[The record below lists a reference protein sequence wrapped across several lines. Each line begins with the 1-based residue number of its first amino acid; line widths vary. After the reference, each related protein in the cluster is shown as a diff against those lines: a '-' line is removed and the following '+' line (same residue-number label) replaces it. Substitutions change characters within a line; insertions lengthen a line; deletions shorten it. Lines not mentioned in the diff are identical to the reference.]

1 MPEVIKMPKII
12 LAGAGTAGH
21 VEPALAVARWIRE
34 HSPETELIFLGTA
47 TGVENRLVPAAG
59 FPLATITKAAFPR
72 TLSASALT
80 WPARFGSSLL
90 QVRSIIRGSSL
101 VIGFGGYVC
110 APAYS
115 VAKTLGIP
123 FLIHEANAK
132 AGMANRLGAALGG
145 ELLHAFGTNSSQKQ
159 SDNVVGIPLRSEIVT
174 LAGLTPD
181 ERRAFREAARL
192 ELGLIPDAP
201 TLLIFGGSL
210 GSLRFNQAIGN
221 SLHFILAQGIQ
232 VIHANGGNNALPSAR
247 PGYHPVPYIDQ
258 MAQAYGAADLV
269 IARSGA
275 VTTTETGLLGIYSI
289 YIPLDIG
296 NGEQRFNAE
305 IVTAEGGGEIVPN
318 VEFSAETITASLARW
333 LASASEYRSS
343 GKRIEFPLDSA
354 AQIGQRALDVIAAKK
369 KGK

>member
-1 MPEVIKMPKII
+1 MPKII

-34 HSPETELIFLGTA
+34 HAPETELLFLGTA

-59 FPLATITKAAFPR
+59 FPLVTITKAAFPR
-72 TLSASALT
+72 TLSASALA
-80 WPARFGSSLL
+80 WPVRFGSSLL
-90 QVRSIIRGSSL
+90 QVRSIIRGSAL

-145 ELLHAFGTNSSQKQ
+145 EVLRAFGTSSVQEK
-159 SDNVVGIPLRSEIVT
+159 SNNVVGIPLRSEIVT
-174 LAGLTPD
+174 LAGLTAD
-181 ERRAFREAARL
+181 QRRAFREAARS
-192 ELGLIPDAP
+192 ELGLDPAAP
-201 TLLIFGGSL
+201 TLLVFGGSL
-210 GSLRFNQAIGN
+210 GSLRFNQAIAN
-221 SLHFILAQGIQ
+221 SLEFILAQGIQ
-232 VIHANGGNNALPSAR
+232 VIHAVGGNNELPYAR

-258 MAQAYGAADLV
+258 MAKAYGAADVV

-305 IVTAEGGGEIVPN
+305 IVTTQGGGELVPN
-318 VEFSAETITASLARW
+318 VEFSAETIKASLARW
-333 LASASEYRSS
+333 LTSADEYRSS
-343 GKRIEFPLDSA
+343 GKRIEFPVDAA
-354 AQIGQRALDVIAAKK
+354 AQIGQRAIELITAKK
-369 KGK
+369 KGSS

>member
-1 MPEVIKMPKII
+1 MPKII

-34 HSPETELIFLGTA
+34 HAPETELLFLGTA

-59 FPLATITKAAFPR
+59 FPLVTITKAAFPR

-80 WPARFGSSLL
+80 WPVRFGSSLL
-90 QVRSIIRGSSL
+90 QVRSIIRGSAL

-145 ELLHAFGTNSSQKQ
+145 EVLRAFGTSSVQEK
-159 SDNVVGIPLRSEIVT
+159 SNNVVGIPLRSEIVT
-174 LAGLTPD
+174 LAGLTAD
-181 ERRAFREAARL
+181 QRRAFREAARS
-192 ELGLIPDAP
+192 ELGLDPAAP
-201 TLLIFGGSL
+201 TLLVFGGSL
-210 GSLRFNQAIGN
+210 GSLRFNQAIAN
-221 SLHFILAQGIQ
+221 SLEFILAQGIQ
-232 VIHANGGNNALPSAR
+232 VIHAVGGNNELPYAR

-258 MAQAYGAADLV
+258 MAKAYGAADVV

-305 IVTAEGGGEIVPN
+305 IVTTQGGGEIVPN
-318 VEFSAETITASLARW
+318 VEFSAETIKASLARW
-333 LASASEYRSS
+333 LTSADEYRSS
-343 GKRIEFPLDSA
+343 GKRIDFPVDAA
-354 AQIGQRALDVIAAKK
+354 AQIGQRAIELITAKK
-369 KGK
+369 KGSS

>member
-1 MPEVIKMPKII
+1 MPKII

-34 HSPETELIFLGTA
+34 HAPETELLFLGTA

-59 FPLATITKAAFPR
+59 FPLVTITKAAFPR

-80 WPARFGSSLL
+80 WPVRFGSSLL
-90 QVRSIIRGSSL
+90 QVRSIIRGSAL

-145 ELLHAFGTNSSQKQ
+145 EVLRAFGTSSVQEK
-159 SDNVVGIPLRSEIVT
+159 SNNVVGIPLRSEIVT
-174 LAGLTPD
+174 LAGLTAD
-181 ERRAFREAARL
+181 QRRAFREAARS
-192 ELGLIPDAP
+192 ELGLDPAAP
-201 TLLIFGGSL
+201 TLLVFGGSL
-210 GSLRFNQAIGN
+210 GSLRFNQAIAN
-221 SLHFILAQGIQ
+221 SLEFILAQGIQ
-232 VIHANGGNNALPSAR
+232 VIHAVGGNNELPYAR

-258 MAQAYGAADLV
+258 MAKAYGAADVV

-305 IVTAEGGGEIVPN
+305 IVTTQGGGEIVPN
-318 VEFSAETITASLARW
+318 VEFSAETIKASLARW
-333 LASASEYRSS
+333 LTSADEYRSS
-343 GKRIEFPLDSA
+343 GKRIEFPVDAA
-354 AQIGQRALDVIAAKK
+354 AQIGQRAIELITAKK
-369 KGK
+369 KGSS

>member
-1 MPEVIKMPKII
+1 MPKII

-34 HSPETELIFLGTA
+34 HAPETELLFLGTA

-59 FPLATITKAAFPR
+59 FPLVTITKAAFPR

-80 WPARFGSSLL
+80 WPVRFGSSLL
-90 QVRSIIRGSSL
+90 QVRSIIRGSAL

-145 ELLHAFGTNSSQKQ
+145 EVLRAFGTSSVQEK
-159 SDNVVGIPLRSEIVT
+159 SNNVVGIPLRSEIVT
-174 LAGLTPD
+174 LAGLTAD
-181 ERRAFREAARL
+181 QRRAFREAARS
-192 ELGLIPDAP
+192 ELGLDPAAP

-210 GSLRFNQAIGN
+210 GSLRFNQAISN
-221 SLHFILAQGIQ
+221 SLEFILAQGIQ
-232 VIHANGGNNALPSAR
+232 VIHAVGGNNELPYAR

-258 MAQAYGAADLV
+258 MAKAYGAADVV

-305 IVTAEGGGEIVPN
+305 IVTTQGGGEIVPN
-318 VEFSAETITASLARW
+318 VEFSAETIKASLARW
-333 LASASEYRSS
+333 LTSADEYRSS
-343 GKRIEFPLDSA
+343 GKRIDFPVDAA
-354 AQIGQRALDVIAAKK
+354 AQIGQRAIELITAKK
-369 KGK
+369 KGSS

>member
-1 MPEVIKMPKII
+1 MPKII

-34 HSPETELIFLGTA
+34 HAPETELLFLGTA

-59 FPLATITKAAFPR
+59 FPLVTITKAAFPR

-80 WPARFGSSLL
+80 WPVRFGSSLL
-90 QVRSIIRGSSL
+90 QVRSIIRGSAL

-145 ELLHAFGTNSSQKQ
+145 EVLRAFGTSSVQEK
-159 SDNVVGIPLRSEIVT
+159 SNNVVGIPLRSEIVT
-174 LAGLTPD
+174 LAGLTAD
-181 ERRAFREAARL
+181 QRRAFREAARS
-192 ELGLIPDAP
+192 ELGLDPAAP
-201 TLLIFGGSL
+201 TLLVFGGSL
-210 GSLRFNQAIGN
+210 GSLRFNQAIAN
-221 SLHFILAQGIQ
+221 SLEFILAQGIQ
-232 VIHANGGNNALPSAR
+232 VIHAVGGNNELPYAR

-258 MAQAYGAADLV
+258 MAKAYGAADVV

-305 IVTAEGGGEIVPN
+305 IVTTQGGGELVPN
-318 VEFSAETITASLARW
+318 VEFSAETIKASLARW
-333 LASASEYRSS
+333 LTSADEYRSS
-343 GKRIEFPLDSA
+343 GKRIDFPVDAA
-354 AQIGQRALDVIAAKK
+354 AQIGQRAIELITAKK
-369 KGK
+369 KGSS

>member
-1 MPEVIKMPKII
+1 MPKII

-34 HSPETELIFLGTA
+34 HAPETELLFLGTA

-59 FPLATITKAAFPR
+59 FPLVTITKAAFPR

-80 WPARFGSSLL
+80 WPVRFGSSLL
-90 QVRSIIRGSSL
+90 QVRSIIRGSAL

-145 ELLHAFGTNSSQKQ
+145 EVLRAFGTSSVQEK
-159 SDNVVGIPLRSEIVT
+159 SNNVVGIPLRSEIVT
-174 LAGLTPD
+174 LAGLTAD
-181 ERRAFREAARL
+181 QRRAFREAARS
-192 ELGLIPDAP
+192 ELGLDPAAP
-201 TLLIFGGSL
+201 TLLVFGGSL
-210 GSLRFNQAIGN
+210 GSLRFNQAIAN
-221 SLHFILAQGIQ
+221 SLEFILAQGIQ
-232 VIHANGGNNALPSAR
+232 VIHAVGGNNELPYAR

-258 MAQAYGAADLV
+258 MAKAYGAADVV

-305 IVTAEGGGEIVPN
+305 IVTTQGGGEIVPN
-318 VEFSAETITASLARW
+318 VEFSAETIKASLARW
-333 LASASEYRSS
+333 LTSADEYRSS
-343 GKRIEFPLDSA
+343 GKRIDFPVDAA
-354 AQIGQRALDVIAAKK
+354 AQIGQRAIKLITVKK
-369 KGK
+369 KGSS

>member
-1 MPEVIKMPKII
+1 MPKII

-34 HSPETELIFLGTA
+34 HAPETELLFLGTA

-59 FPLATITKAAFPR
+59 FPLVTITKAAFPR

-80 WPARFGSSLL
+80 WPVRFGSSLL
-90 QVRSIIRGSSL
+90 QVRSIIRGSAL

-145 ELLHAFGTNSSQKQ
+145 EVLRAFGTSSVQEK
-159 SDNVVGIPLRSEIVT
+159 SNNVVGIPLRSEIVT
-174 LAGLTPD
+174 LAGLTAD
-181 ERRAFREAARL
+181 QRRAFREAARS
-192 ELGLIPDAP
+192 ELGLDPAAP
-201 TLLIFGGSL
+201 TLLVFGGSL
-210 GSLRFNQAIGN
+210 GSLRFNQAIAN
-221 SLHFILAQGIQ
+221 SLEFILAQGIQ
-232 VIHANGGNNALPSAR
+232 VIHAVGGNNELPYAR

-258 MAQAYGAADLV
+258 MAKAYGAADVV

-305 IVTAEGGGEIVPN
+305 IVTTQGGGELVPN
-318 VEFSAETITASLARW
+318 VEFSAETIKASLARW
-333 LASASEYRSS
+333 LTSADEYRSS
-343 GKRIEFPLDSA
+343 GKRIEFPVDAA
-354 AQIGQRALDVIAAKK
+354 AQIGQRAIELITAKK
-369 KGK
+369 KGSS